1 MFRLASA
8 AWSLRTAQVPKTL
21 HRVHVVDA
29 GRIPQLRKG
38 SQIAP
43 KGVADL
49 LLKGRGY
56 RRWPS
61 ATAQGRRPCDAAEPP
76 QSPVSGAK
84 RRKCAQIIKN
94 LLPVKLRCGHGQTL
108 PFCAIFGTFIIA
120 NCGGNEPEQMA
131 NMEAKISILL
141 ADDQT
146 LITQSLTTF
155 LSNYAEDMTVIGTA
169 SNGREAVA
177 VAEKEHPD
185 IILMDVLMPEMDG
198 IEAVGVIKNNYPE
211 IKAIMLS
218 TYDEDEYVRAAIMAG
233 ASGYLLKTIS
243 PTELITVI
251 RALKNNVIQ
260 ISPEIARKMV
270 QQKYNGSSPKSGS
283 DLPNMTESLPWLK
296 TLTKREREIFTY
308 ITIGYENE
316 EIAAKLN
323 LAPQT
328 IKNQVS
334 TIYSKLGVKNRFEI
348 IKLANKR

>member
-1 MFRLASA
+1 
-8 AWSLRTAQVPKTL
+8 
-21 HRVHVVDA
+21 
-29 GRIPQLRKG
+29 
-38 SQIAP
+38 
-43 KGVADL
+43 
-49 LLKGRGY
+49 
-56 RRWPS
+56 
-61 ATAQGRRPCDAAEPP
+61 
-76 QSPVSGAK
+76 
-84 RRKCAQIIKN
+84 
-94 LLPVKLRCGHGQTL
+94 
-108 PFCAIFGTFIIA
+108 
-120 NCGGNEPEQMA
+120 
-131 NMEAKISILL
+131 MEAKISILL

-155 LSNYAEDMTVIGTA
+155 LFNYAEDMTVIGIA

-177 VAEKEHPD
+177 IAEKEHPD

-270 QQKYNGSSPKSGS
+270 QQKYNGSNTKSGS
-283 DLPNMTESLPWLK
+283 DLPDMTESLPWLK